1 MKLCEIENCKGDV
14 LNTEEILYYDYEE
27 NKIKRF
33 GGDDIFDLNLDINSI
48 NIKLTALEDN
58 ILELDCENINEDV
71 LKELDE
77 FRTLITKIEVD
88 LSECEGR
95 NLEMYAIYQGIGDII
110 IEKFTD
116 FNEIYEKFINDS
128 EIKIQEYIAQGNE
141 DLRRLI
147 DQFGVKV
154 QENITE
160 IDQHVIDG
168 IKDLDLKELEL
179 KNDLDLRVEV
189 VNNRLEIVEENLDNL
204 VENDELDS
212 AINTLNKSVDDKITY
227 IDDKF
232 TEFETE
238 INDLS
243 GDVEQTSLDVVNR
256 EIKSQIVDKLSTVG
270 GKNLLSGGD
279 VTLNRSWYVDLVSRG
294 NISSEIAARTIA
306 YSVIPE
312 KDGDIVYL
320 RWQNAIRYGWGY
332 WYRYTTKVY
341 SRKYL
346 VTSSGW
352 RSV

>member
-1 MKLCEIENCKGDV
+1 MKLCEIENCKGDI
-14 LNTEEILYYDYEE
+14 LNTEEILYYDYNE

-48 NIKLTALEDN
+48 NLKLASLEDN
-58 ILELDCENINEDV
+58 ILELDCENINDDV

-77 FRTLITKIEVD
+77 FRSLISKIEID

-110 IEKFTD
+110 VEKFED
-116 FNEIYEKFINDS
+116 FNEVYEKFVNDS
-128 EIKIQEYIAQGNE
+128 EIKIQDYIAQGNE

-147 DQFGVKV
+147 DQFDVKV
-154 QENITE
+154 QESITE
-160 IDQHVIDG
+160 VDQHVIDG
-168 IKDLDLKELEL
+168 LKDLDLKEIEL
-179 KNDLDLRVEV
+179 KNDLDSRVAVVNDRLEV
-189 VNNRLEIVEENLDNL
+189 VEDKLDNL

-212 AINTLNKSVDDKITY
+212 AIDTLTKSVDEKITY

-232 TEFETE
+232 NDFEEE
-238 INDLS
+238 INELNDN
-243 GDVEQTSLDVVNR
+243 VEQTSLDIVNR
-256 EIKSQIVDKLSTVG
+256 EIKEQIVNKLSTVG

-279 VTLNRSWYVDLVSRG
+279 VKLNRSWYVDLVSRG
-294 NISSEIAARTIA
+294 NISSETAARTIA